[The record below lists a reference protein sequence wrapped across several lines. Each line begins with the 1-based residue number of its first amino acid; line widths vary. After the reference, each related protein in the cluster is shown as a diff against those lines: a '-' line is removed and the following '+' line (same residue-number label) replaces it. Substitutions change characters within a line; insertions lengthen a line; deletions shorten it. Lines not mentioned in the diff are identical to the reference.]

1 MNWMIPVIRSAQ
13 AGFLLI
19 LALLV
24 VLASLLFLPK
34 FLCIGPY
41 SVFRLS
47 FILLLAG
54 IRSGAGVAE

>member
-24 VLASLLFLPK
+24 VQANLLFLPK

-41 SVFRLS
+41 SVFRLYS
-47 FILLLAG
+47 ILLLAG
-54 IRSGAGVAE
+54 IRSGAGDAE